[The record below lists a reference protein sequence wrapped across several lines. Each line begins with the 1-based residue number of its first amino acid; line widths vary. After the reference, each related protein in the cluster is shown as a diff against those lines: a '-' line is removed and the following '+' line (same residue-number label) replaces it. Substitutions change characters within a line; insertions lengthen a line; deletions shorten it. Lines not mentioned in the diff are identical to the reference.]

1 MNVSSWL
8 TIAKRKINALDAE
21 LILLNTIGE
30 KDRSFLTLHED
41 KKLAEEELKKANEF
55 LERRASGEPLA
66 YILGYKE
73 FYGRDFLVEKG
84 ARSLIPRTETES
96 IIEMAKTLK
105 PAPRKILDIGT
116 GSGCIA
122 ITLKLENP
130 EVEVLASD
138 FSQGVLE
145 LAKENA
151 KNLGT
156 DVKFI
161 QSDLLDSIDGN
172 FDLIVA
178 NLPYVDEDWDWL
190 DKKTL
195 KYEPKE
201 ALYAEDGGLF
211 LIKKLIHQA
220 KGRTKYL
227 VLESDTSQQEEIIE
241 YAKEFGFSLARKDD
255 FITLFKTF

>member
-30 KDRSFLTLHED
+30 KDRSFLTLHDDRE
-41 KKLAEEELKKANEF
+41 LTEEELKKANGF
-55 LERRASGEPLA
+55 LERRASNEPLA

-84 ARSLIPRTETES
+84 ARSLVPRIETES

-105 PAPRKILDIGT
+105 PVPRKILDIGT

-122 ITLKLENP
+122 ITLKLEN
-130 EVEVLASD
+130 EEAEVLASD
-138 FSQGVLE
+138 YSRDVLE

-151 KNLGT
+151 KSLGA

-161 QSDLLDSIDGN
+161 QSDLLDSIDGD

-178 NLPYVDEDWDWL
+178 NLPYVDEDWGWL
-190 DKKTL
+190 DKNTL

-211 LIKKLIHQA
+211 LIKKLIRQSN
-220 KGRTKYL
+220 GRTKYL
-227 VLESDTSQQEEIIE
+227 ILESDTSQQKEIIK
-241 YAKEFGFSLARKDD
+241 YAKEFGFSLTRKDD
-255 FITLFKTF
+255 FITVFKTF